1 MQKNKKKKTL
11 IDWLELNPKPEIAFC
26 KHCGDYLTIHDR
38 ETGIEGLCLWCEKRE
53 AEYDEKQWGLGY
65 FLRHGRAV

>member
-26 KHCGDYLTIHDR
+26 KDCGDRLSIHDR
-38 ETGIEGLCLWCEKRE
+38 ETGIEGLCLWCERRE
-53 AEYDEKQWGLGY
+53 EYDEKQWGLGY
-65 FLRHGRAV
+65 FLRHGRSI